1 MIQSYKKTLHELTT
15 AYTEAA
21 EAVNSCCDVSNRT
34 RSIMKGA
41 NSQLGDKM
49 IQAASTALAE
59 YEDCKNAIIKMQKAV
74 EARLNSSYPHHR

>member
-1 MIQSYKKTLHELTT
+1 MTQSYKKTLHELTT

-21 EAVNSCCDVSNRT
+21 EAVNSCCNVNNRT

-49 IQAASTALAE
+49 IQAISIALVE
-59 YEDCKNAIIKMQKAV
+59 YKKCEKAIYQMHRAV
-74 EARLNSSYPHHR
+74 DARRQSSYPYRR

>member
-1 MIQSYKKTLHELTT
+1 MTQSYKKTLHELTT

-49 IQAASTALAE
+49 IQATSIALAE
-59 YEDCKNAIIKMQKAV
+59 YEDCKNAIIKMQEAV

>member
-21 EAVNSCCDVSNRT
+21 KAVNSCCDVSSRT

-49 IQAASTALAE
+49 IQAASIALDE
-59 YEDCKNAIIKMQKAV
+59 YEDCKNAIIKMQEAV